1 MANMLVVYYSSW
13 GHVEQMAYAQAE
25 GVAKVEG
32 MKVVVKRVAELVP
45 PDIARQFNFKL
56 DQPAPV
62 ADPGEL
68 GDYDGILFGT
78 PTRFGNMCA
87 QMRNFLDQTGPLWAK
102 NALLGKVA
110 KRLHLHS
117 EPAWRAGNYDYVLP
131 HDATASR
138 DDHRGP
144 AVHGAWHHD
153 PEGGDRRYALWRE
166 QHYRSRRGVADAD
179 RTRARDVPVPG
190 RTRRVHRAR
199 PRRRPRGR
207 EAMNPE
213 LTGKTQAAGRDE
225 ATPFRFYDNR
235 QKYLAFVNT
244 CNEKSA
250 VAQRAAIELRHVRP
264 TPPALRIF
272 DAGMGDATVLSRIMR
287 HAHAQV
293 PTVPLMV
300 VAKEISLEDVRL
312 GLEKMPDRFLEHPP
326 TVLVITNL
334 NYSEAP
340 RLMPR
345 DIHSAAA
352 LNWHEVRLKGQTS
365 HDYAAQIEELATT
378 LAFGW
383 QTKPSP
389 KTGNPVYVRPSVL
402 VVYREDHKFLLDRVI
417 PKPGQTF
424 ESYDLI
430 IASQPWRARM
440 SAKFKAEK
448 VLAPLSRSLAPNG
461 RLLIIQ
467 SYGRDPALEIVQK
480 LWPDENPF
488 KVDRRQLLAALK
500 TELGREAS
508 EFNLAAPAD
517 DKAIFRYEMHTLPN
531 EIGDRIGTSTL
542 FAAWNAAI
550 YVNQIEEERLDEVVT
565 TGAYLDATQS
575 VLQKHGGLWFN
586 DETFVV
592 TRRQK

>member
-1 MANMLVVYYSSW
+1 VSTE
-13 GHVEQMAYAQAE
+13 HVA
-25 GVAKVEG
+25 
-32 MKVVVKRVAELVP
+32 
-45 PDIARQFNFKL
+45 
-56 DQPAPV
+56 
-62 ADPGEL
+62 
-68 GDYDGILFGT
+68 
-78 PTRFGNMCA
+78 
-87 QMRNFLDQTGPLWAK
+87 
-102 NALLGKVA
+102 
-110 KRLHLHS
+110 
-117 EPAWRAGNYDYVLP
+117 
-131 HDATASR
+131 
-138 DDHRGP
+138 
-144 AVHGAWHHD
+144 
-153 PEGGDRRYALWRE
+153 
-166 QHYRSRRGVADAD
+166 
-179 RTRARDVPVPG
+179 
-190 RTRRVHRAR
+190 
-199 PRRRPRGR
+199 
-207 EAMNPE
+207 
-213 LTGKTQAAGRDE
+213 AAGTAAE
-225 ATPFRFYDNR
+225 EQATPFRFYDNR

-250 VAQRAAIELRHVRP
+250 VAQRAAIELKHVRP
-264 TPPALRIF
+264 TPPALRVF
-272 DAGMGDATVLSRIMR
+272 DAGMGDATVLSRILR
-287 HAHAQV
+287 HAHSQG
-293 PTVPLMV
+293 PTVPIMV

-312 GLEKMPDRFLEHPP
+312 GLEKMPDRFLEHPA
-326 TVLVITNL
+326 TVLVITNM

-345 DIHSAAA
+345 DIRSAAA

-365 HDYAAQIEELATT
+365 HEYAEQIEELATT

-417 PKPGQTF
+417 PKPGQIF

-430 IASQPWRARM
+430 VASQPWRARM
-440 SAKFKAEK
+440 SAKFKAER
-448 VLAPLSRSLAPNG
+448 VLAPLVRSLAPNG
-461 RLLIIQ
+461 RLLVIQ
-467 SYGRDPALEIVQK
+467 SYGRDPALEIIQK

-488 KVDRRQLLAALK
+488 QVDRRQLLAALK

-508 EFNLAAPAD
+508 EFSLAAPAD

-550 YVNQIEEERLDEVVT
+550 YVNQIEDERLDEVVT
-565 TGAYLDATQS
+565 TGAYLEATQS

>member
-1 MANMLVVYYSSW
+1 VSSEHA
-13 GHVEQMAYAQAE
+13 G
-25 GVAKVEG
+25 
-32 MKVVVKRVAELVP
+32 
-45 PDIARQFNFKL
+45 
-56 DQPAPV
+56 
-62 ADPGEL
+62 
-68 GDYDGILFGT
+68 
-78 PTRFGNMCA
+78 
-87 QMRNFLDQTGPLWAK
+87 
-102 NALLGKVA
+102 
-110 KRLHLHS
+110 
-117 EPAWRAGNYDYVLP
+117 RA
-131 HDATASR
+131 
-138 DDHRGP
+138 
-144 AVHGAWHHD
+144 
-153 PEGGDRRYALWRE
+153 
-166 QHYRSRRGVADAD
+166 
-179 RTRARDVPVPG
+179 
-190 RTRRVHRAR
+190 
-199 PRRRPRGR
+199 
-207 EAMNPE
+207 
-213 LTGKTQAAGRDE
+213 QAAGED

-250 VAQRAAIELRHVRP
+250 VAHRAALELKHVRP
-264 TPPALRIF
+264 MPPALRVF
-272 DAGMGDATVLSRIMR
+272 DAGMGDATVLARIMR
-287 HAHAQV
+287 HAHAQF

-312 GLEKMPDRFLEHPP
+312 GLEKMPDRFLEHPA

-345 DIHSAAA
+345 DIQAAAA

-365 HDYAAQIEELATT
+365 DAYAEQIEELSST
-378 LAFGW
+378 LALGW
-383 QTKPSP
+383 QTKPSAR
-389 KTGNPVYVRPSVL
+389 TGNPVYVRPSVL

-430 IASQPWRARM
+430 LASQPWRARM
-440 SAKFKAEK
+440 SARFKAEK
-448 VLAPLSRSLAPNG
+448 VLAPLARSLGPNG
-461 RLLIIQ
+461 RLLVIQ
-467 SYGRDPALEIVQK
+467 SYGHDPALEIIQR

-488 KVDRRQLLAALK
+488 QVDRRQLLAALK
-500 TELGREAS
+500 GELGREAGDFS
-508 EFNLAAPAD
+508 LGVPPD
-517 DKAIFRYEMHTLPN
+517 DKSIFRYDMHTLPN

-565 TGAYLDATQS
+565 TGAYLDATQD